1 MYDSKKSNGWK
12 YALGTLA
19 VILILVM
26 IYFLAVP
33 VGRIA
38 FNRWQYSL
46 HKIDDAIVYQTR
58 KQVEDTCRAMI
69 ASYTTDKLK
78 YEQYA
83 NSESAEQRGWGE
95 QAKMRANQ
103 TVASYNEYVLKNSYV
118 FRGNIPED
126 IMTEMEYL
134 K

>member
-1 MYDSKKSNGWK
+1 MFDSKKSNGWK
-12 YALGTLA
+12 YALGVLA
-19 VILILVM
+19 VILTLVL

-33 VGRIA
+33 DGRTA

-46 HKIDDAIVYQTR
+46 YKIDDATTYQTR
-58 KQVEDTCRAMI
+58 KKVEDTCRAMI

-83 NSESAEQRGWGE
+83 KSDSAEQRGWGE

-103 TVASYNEYVLKNSYV
+103 TAASYNEYVLKNSYV
-118 FRGNIPED
+118 FQGNIPTD
-126 IMTEMEYL
+126 IKTELEYL

>member
-26 IYFLAVP
+26 IYFLVVP
-33 VGRIA
+33 AGRIA

-83 NSESAEQRGWGE
+83 DSDSAERRGWGE

-103 TVASYNEYVLKNSYV
+103 TAASYNEYVLKNSYV
-118 FRGNIPED
+118 FQGNVPAD
-126 IMTEMEYL
+126 IKTELEYL

>member
-1 MYDSKKSNGWK
+1 MFDSKKSNGWK
-12 YALGTLA
+12 YALGVLA
-19 VILILVM
+19 VILTLVL

-33 VGRIA
+33 TGRIT

-46 HKIDDAIVYQTR
+46 HKIDDATTYQTR
-58 KQVEDTCRAMI
+58 KKVEDTCRAMI

-83 NSESAEQRGWGE
+83 DSESTEQRGWGE

-103 TVASYNEYVLKNSYV
+103 TAASYNEYVLKNSYV
-118 FRGNIPED
+118 FRGNIPTD
-126 IMTEMEYL
+126 IKTELEYL

>member
-1 MYDSKKSNGWK
+1 MFDSKKSNGWK
-12 YALGTLA
+12 YALGVLA
-19 VILILVM
+19 VILTLVL

-33 VGRIA
+33 TGRIA

-46 HKIDDAIVYQTR
+46 HKIDDATTYQTR
-58 KQVEDTCRAMI
+58 KKVEDTCRAMI

-83 NSESAEQRGWGE
+83 DSESTEQRGWGE

-103 TVASYNEYVLKNSYV
+103 TAASYNEYVLKNSYV
-118 FRGNIPED
+118 FRGNIPTD
-126 IMTEMEYL
+126 IKTELEYL